1 MIINIEQYTTAE
13 RIFMVKKLLLILL
26 LALFVYTGT
35 SAQTPEGEATIDSV
49 GPPKPAPPSNLLVTD
64 KPNDMGHGLIIRWTL
79 SPDDGAGLDNVIAYE
94 VFRADSIDGEYVK
107 RGVAI
112 KGTGR
117 YEDEEKT
124 EFTNGSPNPAF
135 IRKGQTYFYKVRS
148 MAADNVYSD
157 FSEPASGV
165 PVENWFHFGKVPILI
180 GIIIFWAF
188 VVYFILHARK
198 GKEFY
203 VRPLAG
209 INAVDDAIGRSTEMG
224 RPILFILGLGTAGDI
239 ATIAGFTILARVAK
253 LTAEYQI
260 PVLVPVNDPVMMAV
274 AQETVRTAYLEAG
287 RPELYKPE
295 YISYETAMQ
304 FPYVA
309 AVVGIMLREKTAT
322 NFYMGVFYAESL
334 ILAETGNMYGS
345 IQISGTDQ
353 ISQLPFFIAAT
364 DYTLIGEELYAA
376 SAYLSREPVQVGTL
390 KAQDLAKAIVM
401 AALLIGAVL
410 ITLGIPFIKNLVSVN
425 L

>member
-1 MIINIEQYTTAE
+1 MG
-13 RIFMVKKLLLILL
+13 KKPLFILILVML
-26 LALFVYTGT
+26 VFAVGN
-35 SAQTPEGEATIDSV
+35 AQTPAEEVPPDTV
-49 GPPKPAPPSNLLVTD
+49 GPPIPAPPSDVIVLD

-79 SPDDGAGLDNVIAYE
+79 SPDDGAGLDNVLAYE
-94 VFRADSIDGEYVK
+94 VYRADSEDGEYMY

-112 KGTGR
+112 KGTSE
-117 YEDEEKT
+117 YQDEDKT
-124 EFTNGSPNPAF
+124 EATNGTPNPGF
-135 IRKGQTYFYKVRS
+135 IRKGQTYYYKVRA
-148 MAADNVYSD
+148 MGNGNVFSD

-165 PVENWFHFGKVPILI
+165 PIENWFHFGKIPILI

-198 GKEFY
+198 GREFY

-253 LTAEYQI
+253 LTAEYQTRI
-260 PVLVPVNDPVMMAV
+260 LVPVNDPVMMAV

-295 YISYETAMQ
+295 NISYETAMQ

-334 ILAETGNMYGS
+334 ILAETGNLTGS

-376 SAYLSREPVQVGTL
+376 SAYLSKEPVQVGTL
-390 KAQDLAKAIVM
+390 KAQDLAKAVLM
-401 AALLIGAVL
+401 AILILGAIL
-410 ITLGIPFIKNLVSVN
+410 ISAGLPFIRNLVSVN

>member
-1 MIINIEQYTTAE
+1 MG
-13 RIFMVKKLLLILL
+13 KKPLFILILIM
-26 LALFVYTGT
+26 LAFAVGN
-35 SAQTPEGEATIDSV
+35 AQTPAEEVPPDTV
-49 GPPKPAPPSNLLVTD
+49 GPPIPAPPSDVFVLD

-79 SPDDGAGLDNVIAYE
+79 SPDDGAGLNNVLAYE
-94 VFRADSIDGEYVK
+94 VYRADSENGEYMY

-112 KGTGR
+112 KGTGE
-117 YEDEEKT
+117 YEDEDKT
-124 EFTNGSPNPAF
+124 EATNGTPNPGF
-135 IRKGQTYFYKVRS
+135 IRKGQTYYYKVRA
-148 MAADNVYSD
+148 MGDGNVFSN

-165 PVENWFHFGKVPILI
+165 PIENWFHFGKVPILI

-198 GKEFY
+198 GREFY

-209 INAVDDAIGRSTEMG
+209 INAVDDAIGRATEMG

-253 LTAEYQI
+253 LTAEYQTKI
-260 PVLVPVNDPVMMAV
+260 LVPVNDPVMMAV

-295 YISYETAMQ
+295 NISYETAMQ

-334 ILAETGNMYGS
+334 ILAETGNLTGS

-376 SAYLSREPVQVGTL
+376 SAYLSKEPVQVGTL
-390 KAQDLAKAIVM
+390 KAQDLAKAVLM
-401 AALLIGAVL
+401 AILILGAIL
-410 ITLGIPFIKNLVSVN
+410 ISAGLPFIKNLVSVN

>member
-1 MIINIEQYTTAE
+1 MRKIP
-13 RIFMVKKLLLILL
+13 LLILL
-26 LALFVYTGT
+26 LVLFASALGM
-35 SAQTPEGEATIDSV
+35 AQAPEEQAVIDSI
-49 GPPKPAPPSNLLVTD
+49 GPPKPAPPSDVIVVD
-64 KPNDMGHGLIIRWTL
+64 KPNDMGHGLIVRWTL
-79 SPDDGAGLDNVIAYE
+79 SPDDGAGLDNVLAYE
-94 VFRADSIDGEYVK
+94 VYRADSPNGEYMK
-107 RGVAI
+107 RGIAV
-112 KGTGR
+112 KGTGE
-117 YEDEEKT
+117 YDDVDANESH
-124 EFTNGSPNPAF
+124 NGTPNPGY
-135 IRKGQTYFYKVRS
+135 IKKGQTYYYKVRA
-148 MAADNVYSD
+148 MGDGNVFSD
-157 FSEPASGV
+157 FTEPASGV
-165 PVENWFHFGKVPILI
+165 PLENWFHFGKVPILI
-180 GIIIFWAF
+180 GIIIFWIF
-188 VVYFILHARK
+188 VVYFIIHARK

-253 LTAEYQI
+253 LTAEYQTKI
-260 PVLVPVNDPVMMAV
+260 LVPVNDPVMMAV

-295 YISYETAMQ
+295 NISYETAMQ

-334 ILAETGNMYGS
+334 ILAETGNLTGS

-376 SAYLSREPVQVGTL
+376 SAYLSKEPVQVGTL
-390 KAQDLAKAIVM
+390 KAQDLAKAVLMVI
-401 AALLIGAVL
+401 LILGAIFISAGL
-410 ITLGIPFIKNLVSVN
+410 PFIKNLVSVN